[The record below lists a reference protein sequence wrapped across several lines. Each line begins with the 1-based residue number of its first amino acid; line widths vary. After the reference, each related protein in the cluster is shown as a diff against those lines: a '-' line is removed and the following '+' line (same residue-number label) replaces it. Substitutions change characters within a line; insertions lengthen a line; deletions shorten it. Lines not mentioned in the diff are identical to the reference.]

1 MLEFYHVKHPKA
13 RKEHVCDLCGSKI
26 LLGQIY
32 ERYSGKYDGNM
43 FDLKY
48 CLNCEKVID
57 AFLDEN
63 ECDEYSDDD
72 IYDWLAERFCYNCK
86 HGWHRDDALDDCTV
100 NKFCCPIILVK
111 IKK

>member
-1 MLEFYHVKHPKA
+1 MLEFYHLKHPRA
-13 RKEHVCDLCGSKI
+13 RKEHVCDLWGSKI
-26 LLGQIY
+26 LLGQTY
-32 ERYSGKYDGNM
+32 ERYSGKFDGNM
-43 FDLKY
+43 FVLKY

-72 IYDWLAERFCYNCK
+72 IYDWLTERFCYNCK

-100 NKFCCPIILVK
+100 NKFCCPTILAK

>member
-1 MLEFYHVKHPKA
+1 
-13 RKEHVCDLCGSKI
+13 
-26 LLGQIY
+26 
-32 ERYSGKYDGNM
+32 M

-48 CLNCEKVID
+48 YLNCEKVID

-72 IYDWLAERFCYNCK
+72 IYDWLGEKFCYDCK
-86 HGWHRDDALDDCTV
+86 HGCYRDDDCII
-100 NKFCCPIILVK
+100 NKFCCPAILAE